1 MTGEFSLSPP
11 SVPKF
16 SVDWYARGGVF
27 DKPTLFT
34 SGGRLGGLG
43 EAGAEAIV
51 PLENNTQWLD
61 KIADRLSDKLGGGRN
76 IVLQVDGKTF
86 GQIRVD
92 SINALTKQTGNYNAQ
107 TNAAG
112 NTLVDLINSKRSIE
126 ATIIPLD
133 SATMATL
140 QEALNS
146 FKCQISF
153 LNPQTKQLTTIDTIV
168 SDVKVEY
175 YTIQASKTLYK
186 AFTITFKEL

>member
-1 MTGEFSLSPP
+1 MSYLKIKE
-11 SVPKF
+11 
-16 SVDWYARGGVF
+16 VDYSSFVSGLKV
-27 DKPTLFT
+27 DKSF
-34 SGGRLGGLG
+34 
-43 EAGAEAIV
+43 
-51 PLENNTQWLD
+51 
-61 KIADRLSDKLGGGRN
+61 
-76 IVLQVDGKTF
+76 
-86 GQIRVD
+86 
-92 SINALTKQTGNYNAQ
+92 NYNAQ

-112 NTLVDLINSKRSIE
+112 NTLVDLVNSKYSVE

-133 SATMATL
+133 STTMATL

-153 LNPQTKQLTTIDTIV
+153 LNPQTKQLTTINAIV